1 MWVCRGDI
9 VEVQNNKLDRFHV
22 KEHLQQAA
30 SDIRDGRILQSMMI
44 EKQTAALRQAIT
56 APLVKARELVM
67 KDIREHDELMDG
79 SLE

>member
-1 MWVCRGDI
+1 MWVGRGDI
-9 VEVQNNKLDRFHV
+9 VEVQNHKLDRFHV
-22 KEHLQQAA
+22 KEHLQQSAR
-30 SDIRDGRILQSMMI
+30 DIRDGRILQSMMI

-56 APLVKARELVM
+56 GPLVKARELVM